1 MEKRLLKEN
10 YVISTNIP
18 VATKFK
24 ALSNIAVI
32 PARYGSKRIPQKNFK
47 FLGGKPLLAYT
58 IEQALRSRYLQL
70 IVISTDFADIEQF
83 LHGYDRSKILLHM
96 RPEVL
101 AGDLVTTEEVLLN
114 VLDQEWAKGVE
125 YIVTL
130 PPTTP
135 FRSAETIDKCIEL
148 FLNKKADSVLAISR
162 AKIRMGPFDP
172 QTQKFSLAMKNPPSK
187 MSEWPL
193 TFFDNSSVY
202 VTKSIVL
209 REKKFILGQK
219 NYAVETDKIQG
230 HDINDPVDW
239 AFAESLIEK
248 GFVK

>member
-1 MEKRLLKEN
+1 
-10 YVISTNIP
+10 
-18 VATKFK
+18 
-24 ALSNIAVI
+24 
-32 PARYGSKRIPQKNFK
+32 
-47 FLGGKPLLAYT
+47 
-58 IEQALRSRYLQL
+58 
-70 IVISTDFADIEQF
+70 
-83 LHGYDRSKILLHM
+83 
-96 RPEVL
+96 
-101 AGDLVTTEEVLLN
+101 
-114 VLDQEWAKGVE
+114 
-125 YIVTL
+125 
-130 PPTTP
+130 
-135 FRSAETIDKCIEL
+135 
-148 FLNKKADSVLAISR
+148 
-162 AKIRMGPFDP
+162 MGPFDP

>member
-1 MEKRLLKEN
+1 MVN
-10 YVISTNIP
+10 
-18 VATKFK
+18 
-24 ALSNIAVI
+24 NIAVI

-47 FLGGKPLLAYT
+47 ILGGKPLLSYT
-58 IEQALRSRYLQL
+58 IEQALKSRYLQQ
-70 IVISTDFADIEQF
+70 IVISTDFADIGRF
-83 LHGYDRSKILLHM
+83 LHGYDQSKITTHM
-96 RPEVL
+96 RPEDL
-101 AGDLVTTEEVLLN
+101 AGDLVTTEDVLLN

-130 PPTTP
+130 PPTAP

-148 FLNKKADSVLAISR
+148 FLSKKADSVLAVSR
-162 AKIRMGPFDP
+162 AKIRMGSFDP
-172 QTQKFSLAMKNPPSK
+172 QTQEFSYTMKNPPSK

-193 TFFDNSSVY
+193 TCYDNSSVY
-202 VTKSIVL
+202 ITKSVVL
-209 REKKFILGQK
+209 RQKKFILGQ
-219 NYAVETDKIQG
+219 NSYAVETDKIQG

>member
-1 MEKRLLKEN
+1 MAK
-10 YVISTNIP
+10 
-18 VATKFK
+18 
-24 ALSNIAVI
+24 NIAII

-47 FLGGKPLLAYT
+47 VLGGKPLIAYT
-58 IEQALRSRYLQL
+58 LEQALKSRHLQQ
-70 IVISTDFADIEQF
+70 IVISTDFTDIDRF
-83 LHGYDRSKILLHM
+83 LLDYDRSKIITHI
-96 RPEVL
+96 RPVAL
-101 AGDLVTTEEVLLN
+101 AGDLATTEDVLLN
-114 VLDQEWAKGVE
+114 VLDQEWAKEVE

-148 FLNKKADSVLAISR
+148 FLSKKADSVLAVSR
-162 AKIRMGPFDP
+162 AKIRMGSFDP
-172 QTQKFSLAMKNPPSK
+172 RTQEFSFTMKTPPSK

-193 TFFDNSSVY
+193 TYFDNSSVY
-202 VTKSIVL
+202 VTKSTVL
-209 REKKFILGQK
+209 RQKKFILGQK
-219 NYAVETDKIQG
+219 TFAIETDKIQG